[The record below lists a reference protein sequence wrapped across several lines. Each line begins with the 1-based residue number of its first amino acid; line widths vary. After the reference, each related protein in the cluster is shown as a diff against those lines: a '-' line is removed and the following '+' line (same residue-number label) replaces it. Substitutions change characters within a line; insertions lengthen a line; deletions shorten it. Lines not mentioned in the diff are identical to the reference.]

1 MSESNSAPGSAT
13 PRKRPSRLPYALS
26 LVGLG
31 IFVIVVWS
39 GSRPVEMIAG
49 VDAPNFTA
57 TTMSGEPVS
66 LEDYRGDVVLLNIWA
81 TGCAPCLQELPSMQ
95 RLHERITDPDF
106 HVVAV
111 SIDAAEGERSCG
123 FAGGDVPMWV
133 DRLGLTFDILRD
145 PMGVICETYDT
156 SGLPESF
163 LIGRDGRIYKRLAG
177 ATEWDADIYA
187 EQIQR
192 LLDA

>member
-1 MSESNSAPGSAT
+1 VSQNKP
-13 PRKRPSRLPYALS
+13 KRPSRLPYALG
-26 LVGLG
+26 LLLLGVG
-31 IFVIVVWS
+31 VVVVWS

-49 VDAPNFTA
+49 VDAPAFEA
-57 TTMSGEPVS
+57 TTLDGEPAS
-66 LEDYRGDVVLLNIWA
+66 LSDFAGEVVLLNIWA

-95 RLHERITDPDF
+95 RLHERVDDPDF
-106 HVVAV
+106 HIVAV
-111 SIDAAEGERSCG
+111 SVDALEGERACG
-123 FAGGDVPMWV
+123 FLGGDVPMWV

-145 PMGVICETYDT
+145 PAGTICEIYDT
-156 SGLPESF
+156 TGLPESF

-177 ATEWDADIYA
+177 STEWDADSYA

>member
-1 MSESNSAPGSAT
+1 MSRNEQ
-13 PRKRPSRLPYALS
+13 KRPSRLPYALT
-26 LVGLG
+26 LLALG
-31 IFVIVVWS
+31 VVVVLVWS
-39 GSRPVEMIAG
+39 GSRQVEMIAG
-49 VDAPNFTA
+49 VDAPAFQA
-57 TTMSGEPVS
+57 TTLDGETVALS
-66 LEDYRGDVVLLNIWA
+66 DYEGEVVLLNIWA

-95 RLHERITDPDF
+95 RLHERIDHPEF

-111 SIDAAEGERSCG
+111 SVDAPVGERACG
-123 FAGGDVPMWV
+123 FLGGDVPMWV

-145 PMGVICETYDT
+145 PVGEICETYGT
-156 SGLPESF
+156 TGLPESF

-177 ATEWDADIYA
+177 ATEWDADTYA

>member
-1 MSESNSAPGSAT
+1 MSKT
-13 PRKRPSRLPYALS
+13 DRKRPSRLPYAL
-26 LVGLG
+26 GLLLLG
-31 IFVIVVWS
+31 VVVVLVWS

-49 VDAPNFTA
+49 VDAPAFTA
-57 TTMSGEPVS
+57 TTLDGAPVS
-66 LEDYRGDVVLLNIWA
+66 LEDYRGEVVLLNIWA

-95 RLHERITDPDF
+95 RLHERVTDPEF
-106 HVVAV
+106 HIVAV
-111 SIDAAEGERSCG
+111 SVDAAEGERSCG
-123 FAGGDVPMWV
+123 FLGGDVPMWV

-145 PMGVICETYDT
+145 PAGAICETYDT
-156 SGLPESF
+156 TGLPESF

-177 ATEWDADIYA
+177 ATEWDADSYA